1 MTAKPPRWD
10 LAAWFE
16 DFGPEFDGWL
26 DRCAAALSALD
37 ERAAA
42 LGALTEAS
50 AAAWAALLAAFEAV
64 GADVQH
70 AGAYA
75 GARAAADVGDAAA
88 NAATARVT
96 AIGAASEGVEA
107 RVVAALGAASPAAF
121 AKLRGEAAMAGA
133 EHRLDRW
140 RERAR
145 RAMAPAAERLAAD
158 LAVDGL
164 QAWARLYRQ
173 ITSAMTFEVEG
184 ETLPLAWLRGEL
196 ERPGAKRRAAALAGA
211 SRALEAQAPAL
222 GAALN
227 GIAGARLTLDRHRGV
242 PDPLDEACFES
253 AIDRETLDAMM
264 AVVAEEAEVARRFL
278 RLKARLMGRETVRW
292 CDLRAPIAEAEGAG
306 ASKPGSPRDDAE
318 RGLEPEPGGAEG
330 GGIGWPAARAAVVD
344 AFERHHPALATFA
357 ASMFDAGHIE
367 ADPRRGKRPGAFC
380 TRSLRAEDSRVYLS
394 YTGHAADVR
403 TLAHELGH
411 AYHNHA
417 MRGLRPWARQYPMTL
432 AETASIVAETLI
444 SDAWLAD
451 PDASDA
457 ARLRVL
463 DARLGQIVV
472 YLLDI
477 PTRFHFERALYAE
490 RARGEVSVARACA
503 LMGEAQQAVFG
514 DVLDRAGLHPWFW
527 AEKLHFY
534 LPGRRFYNFPYTFG
548 YLFGQGVL
556 ARARAAGVEVFQP
569 TWIELLRR
577 TGQGSVE
584 TIAADVLGV
593 DLRGRGFWRDAL
605 AEARADLAAFE
616 ALVADR

>member
-1 MTAKPPRWD
+1 MTARPPRWD

-16 DFGPEFDGWL
+16 DFGPGFDGWL
-26 DRCAAALSALD
+26 DRCAATLAALD
-37 ERAAA
+37 ARADA
-42 LGALTEAS
+42 LGALTEERAPT
-50 AAAWAALLAAFEAV
+50 WAGLLAELEAV
-64 GADVQH
+64 SADLQH

-75 GARAAADVGDAAA
+75 TARAAADVEDGAA

-96 AIGAASEGVEA
+96 AIGAAAEGLEA

-121 AKLRGEAAMAGA
+121 AALRGEAKLAGA
-133 EHRLDRW
+133 AYRLDRW
-140 RERAR
+140 RARAR
-145 RAMAPAAERLAAD
+145 RAMAPGAERLAAD

-173 ITSAMTFEVEG
+173 ITSAMTFEAEG

-196 ERPGAKRRAAALAGA
+196 ERPEAKRRAAALAGA

-222 GAALN
+222 VAALN

-264 AVVAEEAEVARRFL
+264 GVVEEEAEIARRFL
-278 RLKARLMGRETVRW
+278 RLKAKLAGRETVRW
-292 CDLRAPIAEAEGAG
+292 CDLRAPLAGAEGAVIDW
-306 ASKPGSPRDDAE
+306 PG
-318 RGLEPEPGGAEG
+318 
-330 GGIGWPAARAAVVD
+330 ARAAVID
-344 AFERHHPALATFA
+344 AFERHHPALAQFA
-357 ASMFDAGHIE
+357 GSMFDAGHIE

-451 PDASDA
+451 PDVSDA
-457 ARLRVL
+457 ARRRVL

-490 RARGEVSVARACA
+490 RARGELSPARACA
-503 LMGEAQQAVFG
+503 LMAEAQRAVFG
-514 DVLDRAGLHPWFW
+514 DVLDGEGLHPWFW

-593 DLRGRGFWRDAL
+593 DLRGRDFWHDAL

-616 ALVADR
+616 ALVGAR